1 MKTIKEKS
9 KKIPIIDEY
18 SVAVV
23 GGGIA
28 GIAAALSAKRA
39 GAKKVVLIERE
50 FVLGG
55 LATAGLV
62 TIYLPICDGRG
73 NQVNFSIA
81 EELFRLSIKY
91 GAEDWYPDAWL
102 DGNDKEA
109 RIKQRFKVIY
119 NPNIFAICAEQLLLS
134 EGVEIMYGT
143 MLCGTEMNRD
153 KIEYLYLENKSG
165 RSAIKVGSVVDS
177 SGDADVCKFASAK
190 TSLYEKGNELSSW
203 CYQYSDGEYGLKMVN
218 HFPIPEEYKGQLTEV
233 PIKKYRSIEAAEL
246 TEQVI
251 DAHANLLNY
260 FQIQLDGKISKTN
273 AITAMP
279 SIPEIRMTRK
289 LNGIYDIDM
298 SDEGKHF
305 EDSVGVIADW
315 RKVGPVVELP
325 FRCLYGKEVK
335 NLIVAGRCISSTQ
348 RMWEITRV
356 IPACAVTG
364 EAAGA
369 AAAMTNDFASL
380 DVKKLQKYLTSKG
393 VMIRYDYTPSDL
405 NT

>member
-1 MKTIKEKS
+1 MKTIEEKA
-9 KKIPIIDEY
+9 KQIPVVDEY
-18 SVAVV
+18 AVAVV

-28 GIAAALSAKRA
+28 GISAALSAKRA

-50 FVLGG
+50 FMLGG

-73 NQVNFSIA
+73 NQVNFGIA

-119 NPNIFAICAEQLLLS
+119 NPNIFAICAEQLLLN

-143 MLCGTEMNRD
+143 MVCGTEMMGD

-177 SGDADVCKFASAK
+177 SGDADVCKFAKAK

-203 CYQYSDGEYGLKMVN
+203 CYQYADGEYGLKMVN
-218 HFPIPEEYKGQLTEV
+218 HFPALEEYKNEITEV
-233 PIKKYRSIEAAEL
+233 PVKRYRSLEAAEL

-260 FQIQLDGKISKTN
+260 FKVKLGGKVSKTN
-273 AITAMP
+273 AITAMS

-289 LNGIYDIDM
+289 INGVYDIDM

-325 FRCLYGKEVK
+325 FRCLYGDDVK
-335 NLIVAGRCISSTQ
+335 NLITAGRCISSTQ
-348 RMWEITRV
+348 AMWEITRV
-356 IPACAVTG
+356 IPACAVSG

-369 AAAMTNDFASL
+369 AAAMSNDFTTL
-380 DVKKLQKYLTSKG
+380 DVKKLQEYLISKG
-393 VMIRYDYTPSDL
+393 VMIRYDY
-405 NT
+405 NG

>member
-1 MKTIKEKS
+1 MKTIKESS
-9 KKIPIIDEY
+9 KEIPVINEY

-50 FVLGG
+50 FMLGG

-73 NQVNFSIA
+73 NQVNFGIA
-81 EELFRLSIKY
+81 EELLRLSIKY

-109 RIKQRFKVIY
+109 RIKQRFKVVY
-119 NPNIFAICAEQLLLS
+119 NPNIFAVCAEELLLK

-143 MLCGTEMNRD
+143 IVCGVEMSGD

-165 RSAIKVGSVVDS
+165 RSAIQVGSVVDS
-177 SGDADVCKFASAK
+177 SGDADVCKYASAK

-203 CYQYSDGEYGLKMVN
+203 CYKYTDGVYGLQMLN
-218 HFPIPEEYKGQLTEV
+218 HFSVPEEYKNEMEEV
-233 PIKKYRSIEAAEL
+233 PVKRYQSIEADEI
-246 TEQVI
+246 TQQVI
-251 DAHANLLNY
+251 DSHANLLN
-260 FQIQLDGKISKTN
+260 FFKVKLGGKVSKEKS
-273 AITAMP
+273 ITTMC
-279 SIPEIRMTRK
+279 SIPQIRMTRK
-289 LNGIYDIDM
+289 INGVYDIDM

-315 RKVGPVVELP
+315 RKPGPVVELP
-325 FRCLYGKEVK
+325 FRSLYGKEVK
-335 NLIVAGRCISSTQ
+335 NLITAGRCISCTQ

-369 AAAMTNDFASL
+369 AAAMTNDFDSL
-380 DVKKLQKYLTSKG
+380 DVRKLQEYLVSKR
-393 VMIRYDYTPSDL
+393 VLIRYDYKAE
-405 NT
+405 

>member
-1 MKTIKEKS
+1 MKTIKESAKN
-9 KKIPIIDEY
+9 IPVINEY

-50 FVLGG
+50 YMLGG

-102 DGNDKEA
+102 DGKDKEA

-119 NPNIFAICAEQLLLS
+119 NPNIFSICAEQLLLK

-143 MLCGTEMNRD
+143 AVCGTEMNED
-153 KIEYLYLENKSG
+153 KIAYLYLENKSG
-165 RSAIKVGSVVDS
+165 RSAVQVGSVVDC

-203 CYQYSDGEYGLKMVN
+203 CYKYENGEYGLKMLN
-218 HFPIPEEYKGQLTEV
+218 HFAVPEEYKDKIEEV
-233 PIKKYRSIEAAEL
+233 PVKRYASIEADEI
-246 TEQVI
+246 TQQVI
-251 DAHANLLNY
+251 DAHANLLN
-260 FQIQLDGKISKTN
+260 FFEVKMNGRISRENSVTTM
-273 AITAMP
+273 A
-279 SIPEIRMTRK
+279 SIPQIRMTRK
-289 LNGIYDIDM
+289 INGVYDIDM
-298 SDEGKHF
+298 ADEGTHF

-325 FRCLYGKEVK
+325 FRSLYGNDVK
-335 NLIVAGRCISSTQ
+335 NLITAGRCISSTQ

-356 IPACAVTG
+356 IPSCAVTG

-369 AAAMTNDFASL
+369 AAAMTDDFASL
-380 DVKKLQKYLTSKG
+380 DVKKLQEYLTSKG
-393 VMIRYDYTPSDL
+393 VMIRYDYNETK
-405 NT
+405 

>member
-1 MKTIKEKS
+1 MKTIKESAKE
-9 KKIPIIDEY
+9 IPVINEY

-39 GAKKVVLIERE
+39 GAKNVVLIERE
-50 FVLGG
+50 FMLGG

-73 NQVNFSIA
+73 NQVNFGIA

-102 DGNDKEA
+102 DGKDKEA

-119 NPNIFAICAEQLLLS
+119 NPNIFSICAEQLLLK

-143 MLCGTEMNRD
+143 MVCGTQMNGD
-153 KIEYLYLENKSG
+153 KIEYLYVENKSG

-177 SGDADVCKFASAK
+177 SGDADVCKFSLAQ

-203 CYQYSDGEYGLKMVN
+203 CYQYTNGEYGLKMLN
-218 HFPIPEEYKGQLTEV
+218 HYSVPEEYKNQITEV
-233 PIKKYRSIEAAEL
+233 PVKRYGSIEADEL
-246 TEQVI
+246 TQQVI

-260 FQIQLDGKISKTN
+260 FTVGLGGKISRENSVTTM
-273 AITAMP
+273 A
-279 SIPEIRMTRK
+279 SIPQIRMTRK
-289 LNGIYDIDM
+289 INGLYDIDM

-325 FRCLYGKEVK
+325 FRCLYGKDVK
-335 NLIVAGRCISSTQ
+335 NLITAGRCISCTQ
-348 RMWEITRV
+348 KMWEITRV
-356 IPACAVTG
+356 IPACAVSG

-369 AAAMTNDFASL
+369 AAAMTDDFASL
-380 DVKKLQKYLTSKG
+380 NVKKLQAYLTSKG
-393 VMIRYDYTPSDL
+393 VMIRYDYKEK
-405 NT
+405 